1 LLLRILFS
9 ETIIIPTLFTWLI
22 LVRPHLATA
31 NTRLVLVA
39 FSIYVGLVTNT
50 DFNSFRQN
58 IPFMTV
64 MGFVILHHTQR
75 HPSSEYAETSS

>member
-1 LLLRILFS
+1 
-9 ETIIIPTLFTWLI
+9 FTGVV
-22 LVRPHLATA
+22 LVRPHRATA

-58 IPFMTV
+58 IPFMAV
-64 MGFVILHHTQR
+64 MGLVILHHTQR
-75 HPSSEYAETSS
+75 SPSSEYAETSS